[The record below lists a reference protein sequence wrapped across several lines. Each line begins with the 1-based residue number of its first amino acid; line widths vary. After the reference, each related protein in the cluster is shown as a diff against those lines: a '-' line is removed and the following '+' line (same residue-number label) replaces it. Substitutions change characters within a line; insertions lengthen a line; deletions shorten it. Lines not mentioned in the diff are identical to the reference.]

1 MTSKPPPILSVRPA
15 TRGDVPLILALIREL
30 ADYERAPQ
38 DARAT
43 ADDLDRNLFG
53 QGYGRGPVAECL
65 IGLIDNQPQGFA
77 LFFSNFSTWVGRSG
91 IYLEDL
97 FVRPAAR
104 GSGLGKALL
113 REVARIAVA
122 RNCGRMEWSV
132 LDWNTPAIGFYKS
145 LGAIAM
151 DEWTTHRMTADAIK
165 ALAKSDASD

>member
-1 MTSKPPPILSVRPA
+1 MKNNPTPSLSIRPA
-15 TRGDVPLILALIREL
+15 TRDDVPLILSLIREL
-30 ADYERAPQ
+30 AAYEKAPQ

-53 QGYGRGPVAECL
+53 EGYGRGPTAECL
-65 IGLIDNQPQGFA
+65 IGLIDGVPQGFA

-113 REVARIAVA
+113 REIAGIAVA
-122 RNCGRMEWSV
+122 RDCGRMEWSV
-132 LDWNTPAIGFYKS
+132 LDWNAPAIGFYKS
-145 LGAIAM
+145 LGAVAM
-151 DEWTTHRMTADAIK
+151 EEWTVYRMTEGAIRI
-165 ALAKSDASD
+165 LAAE

>member
-1 MTSKPPPILSVRPA
+1 MKHEHTPSLFIRPA
-15 TRGDVPLILALIREL
+15 THDDVPLILSLIREL
-30 ADYERAPQ
+30 ADYEKAPQ
-38 DARAT
+38 DAKAT
-43 ADDLDRNLFG
+43 AADLDRNLFG
-53 QGYGRGPVAECL
+53 EGYGRGPTAECL
-65 IGLIDNQPQGFA
+65 IGLIDGVPQGFA

-113 REVARIAVA
+113 HEIAKIAVA

-145 LGAIAM
+145 LGAVAM
-151 DEWTTHRMTADAIK
+151 DEWTVYRMTEGAIRK
-165 ALAKSDASD
+165 LASV